1 MRVVP
6 PQPPRPRTHWVLL
19 SVMMVC
25 LLFALLVSG
34 VVNGQVG
41 EGAQTPAS
49 QPKAGRVPPA
59 FLNGGPIVDSA
70 QPEQGGLRV
79 PDRHVVLTFDDG
91 PTEWTEK
98 VLDVLRARGVRAT
111 FFVIGAR
118 TAARPDLVRRMY
130 AEGHEVGIHTFT
142 HGNLANMDPRRARL
156 ELDPSQLALAAA
168 SGHTTSLL
176 RLPYSSKVADV
187 SFSEWQAMR
196 QAENFRVVY
205 ADLDTRDWQRQGVDA
220 IVRAGLPRDGK
231 GAVVML
237 HDGGGDR
244 SQTVAAVNFMIT
256 ELQGQGYTFDT
267 VTSAVGL
274 TSAWH
279 AATAGQRIRGQLV
292 SGIVR
297 GSELLV
303 NVLKVAFVVLVVLAL
318 VRTLLLVLLAH
329 RHHRAPLVAV
339 ARRRKYWPAVSIVV
353 PAYNEELG
361 IAATVRSLVASGYPD
376 LDIVV
381 VDDGSTDRTAEVVA
395 RLGLPQVRLI
405 RQTNAGKPAALNAGI
420 QLARHDIVVL
430 VDADTVFEPGALR
443 ALVVP
448 FATAR
453 RSMIGAVSGN
463 TKVGNRRGLLG
474 HWQHIEYVVGFN
486 LDRRMY
492 DILQCMPTV
501 PGAIGAFRREALEA
515 VGGVSAETLAEDTDL
530 TMAICRA
537 GWRVIYVPDACAWT
551 EAAGT
556 IRQLW
561 RQRYRWCYGTM
572 QAIWKHRSAVHEAGA
587 AGKLGR
593 RGLPYLLA
601 FHVLLPLLAPLI
613 DIATLY
619 SVVVVRSPTLLY
631 VWLGFMILQLLAA
644 GYAFRLDGE
653 RLRPLW
659 SLPLQQIFYRQLMY
673 LVVVQSTA
681 TALYGLRLPWQGVRR
696 TGQMDAVPTPRA
708 SDVTPRRTRGH
719 RAPARSR
726 TG

>member
-1 MRVVP
+1 
-6 PQPPRPRTHWVLL
+6 
-19 SVMMVC
+19 
-25 LLFALLVSG
+25 
-34 VVNGQVG
+34 
-41 EGAQTPAS
+41 
-49 QPKAGRVPPA
+49 
-59 FLNGGPIVDSA
+59 
-70 QPEQGGLRV
+70 
-79 PDRHVVLTFDDG
+79 VVLTFDDG

-156 ELDPSQLALAAA
+156 ELDPSQLAIAAA

-196 QAENFRVVY
+196 RAENYRVVY
-205 ADLDTRDWQRQGVDA
+205 TDLDTRDWQRQGVDA
-220 IVRAGLPRDGK
+220 IVRAGLPPDGK

-244 SQTVAAVNFMIT
+244 SQTVAAVDLMIT
-256 ELQGQGYTFDT
+256 ELQGQGYTFNT

-279 AATAGQRIRGQLV
+279 AATAEQRLRGQLV

-297 GSELLV
+297 GCGLLV
-303 NVLKVAFVVLVVLAL
+303 NVLKIAFVVLVVLAL

-339 ARRRKYWPAVSIVV
+339 ARRPKYWPAVSVVV

-395 RLGLPQVRLI
+395 GLGLPQVRLI

-463 TKVGNRRGLLG
+463 TKVGNRRGFLCR
-474 HWQHIEYVVGFN
+474 WQHIEYVVGFN

-515 VGGVSAETLAEDTDL
+515 VGGVSAETLAEDSDL

-551 EAAGT
+551 EAPGT

-572 QAIWKHRSAVHEAGA
+572 QAIWKHQSAVHESGA

-593 RGLPYLLA
+593 RGLPYLMA
-601 FHVLLPLLAPLI
+601 FHVVLPLLAPLI

-619 SVVVVRSPTLLY
+619 SVVVTRSPTLLY

-708 SDVTPRRTRGH
+708 SDVTPRRARDPG
-719 RAPARSR
+719 APARSR
-726 TG
+726 TW

>member
-6 PQPPRPRTHWVLL
+6 PQRRKPWTHWVLL
-19 SVMMVC
+19 SVTMVL

-34 VVNGQVG
+34 VVSGNVG
-41 EGAQTPAS
+41 EGARTPTS
-49 QPKAGRVPPA
+49 QPKVGRIPPA
-59 FLNGGPIVDSA
+59 FLSGGPIVDSS

-91 PTEWTEK
+91 PTEWTEDI
-98 VLDVLRARGVRAT
+98 LDILRARRVRAT
-111 FFVIGAR
+111 FFVVGAR
-118 TAARPDLVRRMY
+118 AAARPDLVRRMY
-130 AEGHEVGIHTFT
+130 AEGHEVGVHTFT
-142 HGNLANMDPRRARL
+142 HSNMANVDPRRARL
-156 ELDPSQLALAAA
+156 ELNPSQLAIAAA
-168 SGHTTSLL
+168 TGHTTSLL
-176 RLPYSSKVADV
+176 RLPYSSNVADV
-187 SFSEWQAMR
+187 SFSEWQAMQR
-196 QAENFRVVY
+196 AENYQVVY
-205 ADLDTRDWQRQGVDA
+205 SDLDTQDWKRQGVDA
-220 IVRAGLPRDGK
+220 IVRAGLPHDGK

-244 SQTVAAVNFMIT
+244 SQTVKAVDLLIT
-256 ELQGQGYTFDT
+256 ELQRRGYTFDT

-274 TSAWH
+274 TSPWH
-279 AATAGQRIRGQLV
+279 AATAEQRLGGQLV

-297 GSELLV
+297 GSGLLV
-303 NVLKVAFVVLVVLAL
+303 NVLEVAFVVFVVLAL
-318 VRTLLLVLLAH
+318 LRALLLVLLAH
-329 RHHRAPLVAV
+329 RHHRAPLVAA
-339 ARRRKYWPAVSIVV
+339 ARSPRYWPAVSVVV

-376 LDIVV
+376 LEIVV

-395 RLGLPQVRLI
+395 RLGFPQVRLI
-405 RQTNAGKPAALNAGI
+405 RQANAGKPAALNAGI
-420 QLARHDIVVL
+420 RLARHDIVVL
-430 VDADTVFEPGALR
+430 VDADTVFEPGAVG
-443 ALVVP
+443 ALVAP

-515 VGGVSAETLAEDTDL
+515 VDGVSAETLAEDTDL

-537 GWRVIYVPDACAWT
+537 GWRVIYVPEACAWT
-551 EAAGT
+551 EAPGT

-572 QAIWKHRSAVHEAGA
+572 QAIWKHRGAVRESGA

-613 DIATLY
+613 DLATLY
-619 SVVVVRSPTLLY
+619 ALVVTRSPTLLY

-653 RLRPLW
+653 PLRPLW
-659 SLPLQQIFYRQLMY
+659 SLPLQQIVYRQLMY
-673 LVVVQSTA
+673 LVVVQSAA

-696 TGQMDAVPTPRA
+696 TGQMDAVPAARA
-708 SDVTPRRTRGH
+708 SDGT
-719 RAPARSR
+719 APTDA
-726 TG
+726 

>member
-1 MRVVP
+1 
-6 PQPPRPRTHWVLL
+6 VLL

-339 ARRRKYWPAVSIVV
+339 ARRPKYWPAVSIVV

-551 EAAGT
+551 EAPGT

-619 SVVVVRSPTLLY
+619 SVVVRSPTLLY